1 MKIYW
6 LFLMLSFVICIWN
19 ENHYREI
26 WDGSRYRRY
35 AYWHQAIL
43 FFAVVIFFCGLRSG
57 IADTGTYI
65 SMFEQFPD
73 SILKVNMED
82 IGKDKGFYLISVMFK
97 QLISTD
103 FHGWLFLIT
112 LISGV
117 ALMCA
122 FVKYSEYFGLSCY
135 LLIATTMFTYFVNG
149 IRQFLVVTIFFWASY
164 MIVEKKWKSYFLLIL
179 LLSTIHGSAILLLFV
194 YFLGDTKPWGRKMRT
209 VILLSLLFGVFFD
222 KLFPILGN
230 VLMET
235 QYKGY
240 VNYISSQGRG
250 SSVIRLA
257 IAAVPCFLAYLGR
270 RAVEREHNRYINF
283 CINMSVINFCL
294 YIIATF
300 SSGMVVGRLTT
311 YFDIF
316 NLVLL
321 PWLLHHVFTEESRK
335 IVILACMGFYLIFF
349 YFQMVMV
356 WGLGYESDILHL
368 WI

>member
-1 MKIYW
+1 
-6 LFLMLSFVICIWN
+6 
-19 ENHYREI
+19 
-26 WDGSRYRRY
+26 
-35 AYWHQAIL
+35 
-43 FFAVVIFFCGLRSG
+43 
-57 IADTGTYI
+57 
-65 SMFEQFPD
+65 MFEQYPD
-73 SILKVNMED
+73 SIFKVNIDD
-82 IGKDKGFYLISVMFK
+82 IGKDKGFYVISVLFK

-103 FHGWLFLIT
+103 FHGWLFLIA
-112 LISGV
+112 LVSGV
-117 ALMCA
+117 ALMMGL
-122 FVKYSEYFGLSCY
+122 VKYSEYFGLSCY

-149 IRQFLVVTIFFWASY
+149 MRQFIVVTIFFWASY
-164 MIVEKKWKSYFLLIL
+164 MIIQKKWKTYFILIL
-179 LLSTIHGSAILLLFV
+179 LLSTIHGSAIVLLLV
-194 YFLGDTKPWGRKMRT
+194 YFLGNTKPWGRRMRT
-209 VILLSLLFGVFFD
+209 VIFLSLILGVFFD
-222 KLFPILGN
+222 KLFPLLGN

-240 VNYISSQGRG
+240 VDYISSQGKG

-257 IAAVPCFLAYLGR
+257 IAAVPCVLAYLGR
-270 RAVEREHNRYINF
+270 RAVEGEDNHYINF

-321 PWLLHHVFTEESRK
+321 PWLMHHVFTEESRK
-335 IVILACMGFYLIFF
+335 IVILACIALYFLFF
-349 YFQMVMV
+349 YFQMVLV